1 MFCNDCFRQV
11 FFIWEI
17 KKVIAGRV
25 RQVVILYSNN
35 SSNVNETIKTI
46 LNFFCFFFYEKILN
60 TQKSTKSI
68 KITKTQISKQATFLP
83 LDVFYGHKNA
93 AFFVFVCALC
103 FFLCV
108 KFCRKK
114 EAKKFKIAL
123 IASFTI
129 LLCKYMISYTTL

>member
-1 MFCNDCFRQV
+1 MHFCLKLCFAMIASDRF

-60 TQKSTKSI
+60 TQKSIKSIKSTKSTKSI

-93 AFFVFVCALC
+93 AFFVFVRLYAFCVL
-103 FFLCV
+103 FVRVKIFL
-108 KFCRKK
+108 
-114 EAKKFKIAL
+114 
-123 IASFTI
+123 
-129 LLCKYMISYTTL
+129 

>member
-1 MFCNDCFRQV
+1 MRINKFS
-11 FFIWEI
+11 I
-17 KKVIAGRV
+17 GRLRRV
-25 RQVVILYSNN
+25 HVN
-35 SSNVNETIKTI
+35 SIVNEAIRAI
-46 LNFFCFFFYEKILN
+46 LNFFVFLFLLFLREQKSIKSI
-60 TQKSTKSI
+60 KSTKSI

-114 EAKKFKIAL
+114 ETKKFKIAL